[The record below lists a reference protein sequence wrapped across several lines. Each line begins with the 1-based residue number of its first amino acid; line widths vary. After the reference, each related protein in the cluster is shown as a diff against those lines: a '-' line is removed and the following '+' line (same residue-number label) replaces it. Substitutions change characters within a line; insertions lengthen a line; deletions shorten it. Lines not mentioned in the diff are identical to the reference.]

1 MPEISASEYL
11 NSLLAAYQTAEKHY
25 SQAVTD
31 LVAAE
36 IRRDEAKT
44 AKEEALI
51 RLENARAKYG
61 GTSSRKNPSPKKRN
75 SLRGAQNKS
84 PIFLK
89 RGSFSFGKKGTG
101 KTHGSNNQKLESVP
115 LEPPI
120 PGSKKPPKIFSK
132 SQLKRLSTSK
142 IAPGPFEPLESVRG
156 VYDVCKGRSREWF
169 DENLNC
175 ESLGL
180 VRKFYQ
186 ASFGMKTNEKTKEIN
201 LYTIVLND
209 DWNDLVSKTSEI
221 QEIYIGKS
229 TDPKAKLT
237 TRDKAAKALVDPL
250 HKEPIGLFFAPKNTK
265 GTSDIYYVG
274 HWKVVDGTILRP
286 PRNVKG
292 QPRQCLAKFKFVG
305 FDQAIVEAINC
316 HSK

>member
-101 KTHGSNNQKLESVP
+101 SQKLESVP

-156 VYDVCKGRSREWF
+156 VYDVFSRKLPLPLVLPPTTNGTREELVLPTEDITVVSEPNRTQAEPIHAMNRNARRPKKANKGARPCSRASRRRKKEALGRRSR
-169 DENLNC
+169 
-175 ESLGL
+175 
-180 VRKFYQ
+180 K
-186 ASFGMKTNEKTKEIN
+186 
-201 LYTIVLND
+201 
-209 DWNDLVSKTSEI
+209 
-221 QEIYIGKS
+221 
-229 TDPKAKLT
+229 
-237 TRDKAAKALVDPL
+237 
-250 HKEPIGLFFAPKNTK
+250 
-265 GTSDIYYVG
+265 
-274 HWKVVDGTILRP
+274 
-286 PRNVKG
+286 
-292 QPRQCLAKFKFVG
+292 
-305 FDQAIVEAINC
+305 
-316 HSK
+316 